1 MHVNI
6 SISLKVIILIVG
18 VRFGAS
24 FFRNSLLWLKDF
36 LLVSGISSFFYF
48 LMLIGALFFWESHI
62 WCEQIILYQR
72 SINYFLCCFF
82 RKNDLSPNIQK
93 IVNKLLHLKIH
104 FVTLHLILI
113 DPGWLNESKNSQI
126 FSQCSKKFFVL
137 LRVKSCFTLTLAL

>member
-1 MHVNI
+1 MSQIWRQFYFEIHYFDWRI
-6 SISLKVIILIVG
+6 SC
-18 VRFGAS
+18 S
-24 FFRNSLLWLKDF
+24 FPEFQ
-36 LLVSGISSFFYF
+36 VFFYF

-93 IVNKLLHLKIH
+93 IVNKWLHLKIH